1 MHTRPVILA
10 MASVLALSQLTA
22 ATTWKLD
29 KVHSSVKFTVAHLVI
44 SQVSGDFKDFDVTFT
59 NTKDDF
65 SDASLT
71 ADISVASVFT
81 DNDRR
86 DAHLKSAD
94 FLDAQNYPKITFK
107 SSSFTKTGDN
117 TFKIAGDLT
126 IRGVTKSVVLDAV
139 YKGQVTAWG
148 KTIIAFTASTE
159 INRFDFGAKW
169 DAKTESGGLIAGEN
183 VKIDISFEGQ
193 RQ

>member
-1 MHTRPVILA
+1 

>member
-1 MHTRPVILA
+1 MTSRFMIAAFVALAGAAAPV
-10 MASVLALSQLTA
+10 T

-29 KVHSSVKFTVAHLVI
+29 KAHSSVKFTVAHLVI
-44 SQVSGDFKDFDVTFT
+44 SQVSGEFKEFDVTFT
-59 NTKDDF
+59 GTREDF

-71 ADISVASVFT
+71 ADIRVGSIFT

-94 FLDAQNYPKITFK
+94 FLDAEKYPAITFK
-107 SSSFTKTGDN
+107 SASFTKTGEN

-126 IRGVTKSVVLDAV
+126 IRGTTKPVVLDAL
-139 YKGQVTAWG
+139 YKGQISAWG

-169 DAKTESGGLIAGEN
+169 DSRMDNGGLIAGEK
-183 VKIDISFEGQ
+183 VRIDISFEGQ
-193 RQ
+193 KQ